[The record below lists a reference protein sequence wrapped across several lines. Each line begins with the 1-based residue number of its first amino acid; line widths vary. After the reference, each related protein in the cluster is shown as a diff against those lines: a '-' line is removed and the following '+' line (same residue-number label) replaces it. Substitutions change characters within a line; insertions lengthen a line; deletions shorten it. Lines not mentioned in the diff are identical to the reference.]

1 MELTKQ
7 HKVLLGVLGIGAL
20 AVVTDRMLLGGATAP
35 EAAKAATP
43 AVTRDATPARE
54 NAPEAGSVA
63 DRLAAFASSEGSLEE
78 VNVRDVFAARDAD
91 SASVGLFVGGS
102 DGANITG
109 VTCAGHSSGDASAR
123 MEHFRE
129 TIRLTSVILN
139 PRPMAFIAGEKF
151 EVDDARIV
159 GGKAAG
165 QCQHEVKLLEVQ
177 GPDRKARRVG
187 SAIVLID
194 GKHRVELVIDR

>member
-7 HKVLLGVLGIGAL
+7 HKVLLGVLGLGVL
-20 AVVTDRMLLGGATAP
+20 AVVTDRLLLGGASAP

-43 AVTRDATPARE
+43 AATRDAAPAPA

-63 DRLAAFASSEGSLEE
+63 DRLAAFASEEDSLHA
-78 VNVRDVFAARDAD
+78 VSVSDVFSPQARAAATQRESAVAGDTGAD
-91 SASVGLFVGGS
+91 QGM
-102 DGANITG
+102 
-109 VTCAGHSSGDASAR
+109 TCAGRTTGDAAAR
-123 MEHFRE
+123 IEHFRE

-151 EVDDARIV
+151 EVDASQIV
-159 GGKAAG
+159 GGKAGG
-165 QCQHEVKLLEVQ
+165 QCRHEVKLLEVH

-187 SAIVLID
+187 SAVVLID

>member
-1 MELTKQ
+1 
-7 HKVLLGVLGIGAL
+7 V
-20 AVVTDRMLLGGATAP
+20 
-35 EAAKAATP
+35 
-43 AVTRDATPARE
+43 
-54 NAPEAGSVA
+54 
-63 DRLAAFASSEGSLEE
+63 
-78 VNVRDVFAARDAD
+78 
-91 SASVGLFVGGS
+91 
-102 DGANITG
+102 
-109 VTCAGHSSGDASAR
+109 
-123 MEHFRE
+123 EHFRE